1 VKERRYVTLT
11 EREASM
17 VLSEGIFDS
26 LGRHSARS
34 AELFDL
40 WFERETSSWSNDL
53 ARCIYVAPPRRRR
66 R

>member
-1 VKERRYVTLT
+1 MKRRYVTLT

-17 VLSEGIFDS
+17 ALSEGIYEA
-26 LGRHSARS
+26 LGRGRRSEELWDLYLRRWTDSSA
-34 AELFDL
+34 
-40 WFERETSSWSNDL
+40 NDL